1 MRHIHRFNEAV
12 DRERIDLPK
21 SVDIDEELNILR
33 YLEKEKSKIKREDT
47 GDVVRDVIN
56 KIESK
61 VYQSYTD
68 REAEI
73 EEQIKEKL
81 WDIIMKYC
89 EKGDYDGAK
98 WFVGNSYKDM
108 NTVGKVL
115 LFRGINVIQRQNQN
129 K

>member
-1 MRHIHRFNEAV
+1 MITKFKLYEST
-12 DRERIDLPK
+12 DLPK

-89 EKGDYDGAK
+89 EMGDYEGAK

-108 NTVGKVL
+108 NTVGKLL
-115 LFRGINVIQRQNQN
+115 LFRGINVLQKQ